1 MTSLKGEV
9 RFCFMDI
16 DINFNFYSDT
26 PKGKD
31 PDSYSETL
39 RKYHQF
45 LWSKSLPNGSIFKLD
60 IKTPKILHHKSD
72 LGEFFLSSD
81 SLAHDYSRWKR
92 TENIIKQIPKK
103 EIESFYNHGCTIGG
117 YIIFPSNRIDDKMT
131 INGSRG
137 INSKIKDRFDLT
149 LECIKRFYQNDK
161 SPLTETLNRYKSFFE
176 LFYNFE
182 GYVNFFL
189 LQDLVKEKYSK
200 INYFLPFDDFQNS
213 PIPNDIIE
221 YKLYRKNMI
230 EFITKRSQRIKKYS
244 NLSNKDKFD

>member
-1 MTSLKGEV
+1 
-9 RFCFMDI
+9 MDI

-72 LGEFFLSSD
+72 IGEFFLSSD
-81 SLAHDYSRWKR
+81 SLAHDYSKWKR
-92 TENIIKQIPKK
+92 TENIIKLIPKN
-103 EIESFYNHGCTIGG
+103 EIESFFNLGCTIGG
-117 YIIFPSNRIDDKMT
+117 YIIFPSNRVDDKMT

-137 INSKIKDRFDLT
+137 INSKINDRFDLT
-149 LECIKRFYQNDK
+149 LECIKRFYLNEN
-161 SPLTETLNRYKSFFE
+161 SPLTETLNRYRSFFE
-176 LFYNFE
+176 LFNNFE
-182 GYVNFFL
+182 GYVDFFL

-200 INYFLPFDDFQNS
+200 ISYFLPFNNFQNS
-213 PIPNDIIE
+213 PIPNDIVE

-230 EFITKRSQRIKKYS
+230 EFINKRNQRIKKMTS
-244 NLSNKDKFD
+244 LRSGVKIIK

>member
-1 MTSLKGEV
+1 MTSFFRWV
-9 RFCFMDI
+9 RFNSMDI

-45 LWSKSLPNGSIFKLD
+45 LWSKSLPNGSIFNLD

-92 TENIIKQIPKK
+92 TEDIIKQIPKN
-103 EIESFYNHGCTIGG
+103 EIESFYNLGCTIGG
-117 YIIFPSNRIDDKMT
+117 YIIFPSNRVDDKMT

-161 SPLTETLNRYKSFFE
+161 SPLTETLNRYKSFFK
-176 LFYNFE
+176 LFNNFE
-182 GYVNFFL
+182 GYVDFFL
-189 LQDLVKEKYSK
+189 LQDLVEGKYSK
-200 INYFLPFDDFQNS
+200 INYFLPFNNFQNS
-213 PIPNDIIE
+213 PIPNDIVE

-230 EFITKRSQRIKKYS
+230 EFINKRNQRIKNYL
-244 NLSNKDKFD
+244 NE